1 MKKMSKTIKTGGPAR
16 IPLSK
21 PGLFTLF
28 ANIARAAFT
37 GGMLWF
43 IFFAG
48 MVAAFLHVNH
58 LPTEHLL
65 VLLIAAVV
73 VTAFIRGIR
82 EWQYELD
89 EYQRDLTEYRM
100 NMADIRNKHQVKKDI
115 VWDRH

>member
-1 MKKMSKTIKTGGPAR
+1 MKKISKTSKTARPAR

-21 PGLFTLF
+21 PGLFSLVV
-28 ANIARAAFT
+28 NISRAAFT

-48 MVAAFLHVNH
+48 IALAFLHINH
-58 LPTEHLL
+58 LLSEHLL
-65 VLLIAAVV
+65 VLLVAAVA